1 MEMLQEDKREK
12 VLELRLQRQ
21 PELPELP
28 LICHRTSGSV
38 LTLES
43 PSANYT
49 DKVVAMTLSDR
60 CLHDHVTF

>member
-1 MEMLQEDKREK
+1 MEMQQEDKREE
-12 VLELRLQRQ
+12 VSELRLQRQ
-21 PELPELP
+21 PELP

-60 CLHDHVTF
+60 CRHYHVTF